1 MGKLVLIVFTLCLII
16 FFNNNFYISLNKN
29 NFNIQKKI
37 IVEGN
42 LYLKEGNKM
51 PKSTN
56 KDKKKNNK
64 EIGYKADIV
73 VVKGK
78 VKKEN
83 ISPEINLIEINSKF
97 YKTKSNTEGYF
108 KIKLIPGRYTF
119 FISENKNLYLN
130 KFDGLGFFE
139 SLLVNKFNKKF
150 DLIYDKN
157 LLN

>member
-1 MGKLVLIVFTLCLII
+1 
-16 FFNNNFYISLNKN
+16 
-29 NFNIQKKI
+29 
-37 IVEGN
+37 
-42 LYLKEGNKM
+42 M